1 MHSAKWVALESV
13 LEEEWSL
20 QSQKEYARWRN
31 VRRKEQRKRQNTLLK
46 ALDEVIA
53 LAPVVLHIGLF
64 AQRTARR

>member
-46 ALDEVIA
+46 ALDEVSA